1 MSCGKKK
8 IKVIYSSTNEKD
20 LKDAILALIK
30 VHENKSFYNE
40 PLDNRRTA
48 I

>member
-30 VHENKSFYNE
+30 VHENSSVHRKRI
-40 PLDNRRTA
+40 DDKRMVV
-48 I
+48 

>member
-1 MSCGKKK
+1 MSCGKKE

-30 VHENKSFYNE
+30 VHENNNLYNKR
-40 PLDNRRTA
+40 LDNRQTA

>member
-1 MSCGKKK
+1 MSYEKKK

-30 VHENKSFYNE
+30 VHENKSFYSMR
-40 PLDNRRTA
+40 LGDKRMVV
-48 I
+48 

>member
-20 LKDAILALIK
+20 LKDSILALIK
-30 VHENKSFYNE
+30 VHENNSVHNKRI
-40 PLDNRRTA
+40 DDKR
-48 I
+48 IVV

>member
-30 VHENKSFYNE
+30 VHENNSVHKK
-40 PLDNRRTA
+40 RTDDKRMA